1 MTAQT
6 TAQTTALSAK
16 MTALDKVWAAIA
28 LLTPLWL
35 AFLTPLQRLDVWW
48 HLKVGEAIV
57 QTGQIPTVDI
67 YSFTANGTPYGYAN
81 VWLADVIFYGLY
93 RSGGPALLIGM
104 TGLLLCAACGL
115 SWHLAFQRSASARL
129 ATVASLAGAVLIIR
143 FGAARPQIFSIILF
157 ALFFWLLG
165 QARARGQGRWL
176 WPLPPLM
183 ALWANLHG
191 AFPLGLL
198 LIVFFLGEGLLRY
211 GFKQPLPAERRL
223 LLALAA
229 CLLASVAAAG
239 VNPAG
244 YAVFSTVQGIM
255 GAPAVQQLALE
266 WQAQDIKLG
275 ADLPFFALCALTFL
289 ALIYTPSRPWIGD
302 VLLLGGFCAL
312 GLSARRHG
320 VWLALIAP
328 PLVAGYLAQW
338 PWPARP
344 TRVTKRTDAPVTH
357 GQGAPRLLIGVL
369 LLLTLLLSP
378 WVRPRLP
385 NQRLGYGL
393 LDARTPVA
401 AVEYMAE
408 QGVQGRV
415 FHPQWFGD
423 YLLWRLSP
431 AVQVFLDGRVHLYD
445 WQTWRNHSAIL
456 NAWDWERL
464 LADYQISWVLLDT
477 ADPTQTELR
486 AALRASPRW
495 RLRYADDVALL
506 FGRAP

>member
-176 WPLPPLM
+176 WPLPLLM

-211 GFKQPLPAERRL
+211 GLKQPLPAERRL

-302 VLLLGGFCAL
+302 VLLLGGFCAWFERAP
-312 GLSARRHG
+312 ARR
-320 VWLALIAP
+320 
-328 PLVAGYLAQW
+328 VAGIDRTAFGGRLLGAVALA
-338 PWPARP
+338 
-344 TRVTKRTDAPVTH
+344 
-357 GQGAPRLLIGVL
+357 GAPRACDQKDRRARH
-369 LLLTLLLSP
+369 S
-378 WVRPRLP
+378 RPGCAAPADRRSAP
-385 NQRLGYGL
+385 SH
-393 LDARTPVA
+393 PVA
-401 AVEYMAE
+401 QPLGAPAPA
-408 QGVQGRV
+408 QSAPGLRFARRAHPGRGGRV
-415 FHPQWFGD
+415 
-423 YLLWRLSP
+423 Y
-431 AVQVFLDGRVHLYD
+431 
-445 WQTWRNHSAIL
+445 
-456 NAWDWERL
+456 
-464 LADYQISWVLLDT
+464 
-477 ADPTQTELR
+477 
-486 AALRASPRW
+486 
-495 RLRYADDVALL
+495 
-506 FGRAP
+506 GRAGCAGARVSSAVVW